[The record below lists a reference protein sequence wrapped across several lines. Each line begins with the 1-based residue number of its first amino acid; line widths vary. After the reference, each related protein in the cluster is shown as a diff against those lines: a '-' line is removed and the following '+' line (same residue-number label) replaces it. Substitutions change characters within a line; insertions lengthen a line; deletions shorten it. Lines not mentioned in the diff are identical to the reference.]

1 MNKQQ
6 PSLLLCLVMDAVG
19 YTTYAVPFL
28 GEFADVLW
36 APVSAVIFYRTFGG
50 LKVTFGSLFNFAEE
64 LLPWTDFVPS
74 FTLMWVW
81 NYFNRKKAIE
91 TPIKAT

>member
-6 PSLLLCLVMDAVG
+6 PSLLFCLVMDAVG
-19 YTTYAVPFL
+19 YATYAIPFL

-36 APVSAVIFYRTFGG
+36 APLSAFIFFRSFGG
-50 LKVTFGSLFNFAEE
+50 LKGTFGSLFNFAEE

-81 NYFNRKKAIE
+81 NYFSRKKPSSVIVP
-91 TPIKAT
+91 TS

>member
-6 PSLLLCLVMDAVG
+6 PSLLFCLTMDAVG
-19 YTTYAVPFL
+19 YATYVFPLL

-36 APVSAVIFYRTFGG
+36 APVSAIVFYRSFGG
-50 LKVTFGSLFNFAEE
+50 WKGTFGSLFNFAEE

-81 NYFNRKKAIE
+81 NYFGKKN
-91 TPIKAT
+91 TDQVLVSTQ